1 MCSVGYNNIIGD
13 GAEKLAKVVL
23 EHTVLTDF
31 CGIPLVSLRQNTITK
46 LDLTGKGVG
55 VPGAIVLSSLLPSAT
70 ALASL
75 KYAAAQ
81 RSLLS
86 APTDVLLPSSLP
98 FARQPPIQ

>member
-1 MCSVGYNNIIGD
+1 M
-13 GAEKLAKVVL
+13 AKVVL

-31 CGIPLVSLRQNTITK
+31 CGIPLVSLRQNTITE
-46 LDLTGKGVG
+46 LDLEGKGVG

-86 APTDVLLPSSLP
+86 APVDVCV
-98 FARQPPIQ
+98 